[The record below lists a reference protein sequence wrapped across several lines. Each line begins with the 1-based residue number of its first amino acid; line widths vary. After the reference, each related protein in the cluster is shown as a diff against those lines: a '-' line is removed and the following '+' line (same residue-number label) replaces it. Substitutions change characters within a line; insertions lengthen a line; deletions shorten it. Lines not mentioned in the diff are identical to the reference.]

1 MLEIAAVIAFVLV
14 VFLVRVLL
22 PILLVVK
29 AARLLFG
36 PAVKEVRSAANEV
49 REHNWRHADA
59 FERERIVRKAVGWRV
74 IGRVAGAGALAVGAV
89 TFAPLPLVPIWLMA
103 GYRLLKPIRQEMRD
117 ACTYRSTGVR
127 DEPRHSS
134 GDVDTL

>member
-1 MLEIAAVIAFVLV
+1 MIEIAVGITFFVLCLA
-14 VFLVRVLL
+14 VFILL

-36 PAVKEVRSAANEV
+36 PAAKEVHSAVQEV
-49 REHNWRHADA
+49 QEHNWRHADA
-59 FERERIVRKAVGWRV
+59 FERERMVRKATGWRV

-89 TFAPLPLVPIWLMA
+89 TFASLPLVPICLLA

-117 ACTYRSTGVR
+117 ACAYRSTGAQ
-127 DEPRHSS
+127 DEPPFSW
-134 GDVDTL
+134 